1 MNMPRRSKGEGSIFY
16 RKDRKQW
23 VAQLKLE
30 GSKYKTRSAKTRA
43 QARELLRQMQ
53 REQEQGTLA
62 TGQKQTVKH
71 YLEYWLE
78 VYGPHLRL
86 NSRRLYRQLLDIHLL
101 PVLGHVSLR
110 NLSSQQIDELYA
122 IRHKDGYAVETVRAI
137 HRMLHKAL
145 QNAVKWRLL
154 AANPC
159 NNVNQPHPVKHEIHP
174 LTKEQAIQLL
184 QAAKGDRFEALL
196 TLAVATGMRRG
207 ELLALRWA
215 DIDVEEG
222 SLWVRRTIN
231 RVGKH
236 GLVESDPKTESSKR
250 KILLP
255 RFVLTALI
263 QHRAWQ
269 AEVRAKAEEDWQER
283 DIVFSNYRGG
293 FIEPADLGK
302 RFKQLLKVA
311 DLPDMRFHDL
321 RHSAATIL
329 LGMGVPVKLVQELL
343 GHSHFA
349 MTMDRYSHVLP
360 SMQRGMMDQLDN
372 YFSEL

>member
-1 MNMPRRSKGEGSIFY
+1 
-16 RKDRKQW
+16 
-23 VAQLKLE
+23 
-30 GSKYKTRSAKTRA
+30 
-43 QARELLRQMQ
+43 MQ
-53 REQEQGTLA
+53 RELEQGTLA

-86 NSRRLYRQLLDIHLL
+86 NTRRLYRQLLDIHLL
-101 PVLGHVSLR
+101 PMLGHISLDK
-110 NLSSQQIDELYA
+110 LSPRQIDELYA
-122 IRHKDGYAVETVRAI
+122 LRLTEGYAVETVRAI

-145 QNAVKWRLL
+145 QDAVKWRLL

-159 NNVNQPHPVKHEIHP
+159 NHVNQPQPVKPDIHP
-174 LTKEQAIQLL
+174 LMKEQALQLL

-215 DIDVEEG
+215 DIDLEEG
-222 SLWVRRTIN
+222 SLWVRHTIT
-231 RVGKH
+231 RIGKH
-236 GLVESDPKTESSKR
+236 GLVEHEPKTASSKR

-255 RFVLTALI
+255 RFVLTALL
-263 QHRAWQ
+263 QHRGLQ
-269 AEVRAKAEEDWQER
+269 AEMRAKAGEAWHER
-283 DIVFSNYRGG
+283 DIVFTNARGG
-293 FIEPADLGK
+293 FVEPAHLGK
-302 RFKQLLKVA
+302 KFKQLLKA
-311 DLPDMRFHDL
+311 ANLPDMRFHDL

-360 SMQRGMMDQLDN
+360 SMQRGMMDRLDD
-372 YFSEL
+372 YFGE